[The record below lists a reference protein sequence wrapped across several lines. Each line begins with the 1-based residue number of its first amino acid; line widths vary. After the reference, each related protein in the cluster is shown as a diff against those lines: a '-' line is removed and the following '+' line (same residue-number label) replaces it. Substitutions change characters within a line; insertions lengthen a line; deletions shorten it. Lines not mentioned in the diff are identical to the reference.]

1 MNKNIEKHME
11 KISQEQVLHLSN
23 FQEIN
28 IVSNKQTITQIKKLS
43 QQSGLPVSRVIE
55 AIIRAGL
62 EDLPAAVS

>member
-1 MNKNIEKHME
+1 LNKNIEKHME

-62 EDLPAAVS
+62 EDLPVAVS

>member
-1 MNKNIEKHME
+1 ME
-11 KISQEQVLHLSN
+11 KISQVQVLHLSD

-62 EDLPAAVS
+62 EDLPVAVS

>member
-62 EDLPAAVS
+62 EDLPVAVS

>member
-1 MNKNIEKHME
+1 ME

-62 EDLPAAVS
+62 EDLPVAVS